1 MSKQD
6 REGTVPPILP
16 EISYPITYLR

>member
-6 REGTVPPILP
+6 RMDDAKELF
-16 EISYPITYLR
+16 

>member
-6 REGTVPPILP
+6 REGTVPPIL
-16 EISYPITYLR
+16 

>member
-6 REGTVPPILP
+6 REGTIAPILP
-16 EISYPITYLR
+16 KIS